1 LPQSEPEPV
10 LALLSS
16 LHAEMAKGG
25 SKLHASACSRSGLF
39 LAKVLI
45 AMDPKNYV
53 AVCRLY
59 SALLEK
65 SWLDPKSKVHKS
77 IFTEWI
83 NWSNA
88 TSRQ

>member
-1 LPQSEPEPV
+1 
-10 LALLSS
+10 
-16 LHAEMAKGG
+16 
-25 SKLHASACSRSGLF
+25 
-39 LAKVLI
+39 
-45 AMDPKNYV
+45 
-53 AVCRLY
+53 
-59 SALLEK
+59 LLEK